1 MSKTFLTCGSE
12 FSTKL
17 SKLVFTCSD
26 DHFDEKKT
34 FLKIDFFS
42 KFEQFFSRLLA
53 KNILRIW
60 RNCFLSV
67 QTNNLMYN
75 QQLLWKVLLIF
86 SDFGQNFF
94 WNSEFFFLQKC
105 ENCFLRTDT
114 NTSSKKSF
122 LKSSLQSFSESD
134 RNILWLSAKNPRR
147 DCQICF
153 LRLQKYVEET
163 DFFNFVFFSLCN
175 RTLSKTFLTCRSEF
189 STKLSKLVPTCSHDH
204 FDGRKNIFENWFFFE
219 IWANFFPTFGKKYSA
234 NLAELL
240 SKRSDE
246 QYDVQPTTSL
256 KTSSSLSGYWS
267 KLFLKFRIL
276 VLQNCEKCFLRTD
289 ANTSI
294 KKIFFEN
301 FSSFFGIGS
310 KHFLILGKNFT
321 ERLSELLSTFSK
333 TSWRNRLFQFFFLF
347 LLSNRTL
354 SKTFLTFGKKYS
366 TNLLKLPSTS
376 SDEHCDEK
384 NRFLIFFSFKI
395 WKYFFNLSTIFP
407 QSWQNCFLSVETN
420 SLMKKHFLKNSSSL
434 LFESLSETL
443 SATKFRKAVK
453 TEFYVFRRTLWWKK
467 NNFEIFFS
475 DLEQTFSWILQKKG
489 RKVVKASFYALRRTL
504 WWKNIFL
511 KKFYSFFL
519 SLFENFS
526 DFLTIFFKVDKTA
539 FQVFR
544 STLWW
549 KIYFFSKTLHKV
561 PFRFWAKQ
569 FPTFETIFTKRL
581 SKPFSTWSGNISRK
595 QPLFFLFSLHF
606 RILVKSSLKFRIE
619 FREKW
624 LKLHSTFSD
633 EHFDEKRRFWKWVF
647 FRNFSK
653 TFFWV
658 LTKSIRQIVKTV
670 FQVFKRTLWW
680 KLMFLETFFFLLRN
694 RILGSFLT
702 FVIKVSAKL
711 SNLHFTCSDD
721 HFDEKRS
728 ILKVV
733 FFRNLSNFFP
743 DFCQKIFCNVGR
755 RAF

>member
-1 MSKTFLTCGSE
+1 
-12 FSTKL
+12 
-17 SKLVFTCSD
+17 
-26 DHFDEKKT
+26 
-34 FLKIDFFS
+34 
-42 KFEQFFSRLLA
+42 
-53 KNILRIW
+53 
-60 RNCFLSV
+60 
-67 QTNNLMYN
+67 
-75 QQLLWKVLLIF
+75 
-86 SDFGQNFF
+86 
-94 WNSEFFFLQKC
+94 
-105 ENCFLRTDT
+105 
-114 NTSSKKSF
+114 
-122 LKSSLQSFSESD
+122 
-134 RNILWLSAKNPRR
+134 
-147 DCQICF
+147 
-153 LRLQKYVEET
+153 
-163 DFFNFVFFSLCN
+163 
-175 RTLSKTFLTCRSEF
+175 
-189 STKLSKLVPTCSHDH
+189 
-204 FDGRKNIFENWFFFE
+204 
-219 IWANFFPTFGKKYSA
+219 
-234 NLAELL
+234 
-240 SKRSDE
+240 
-246 QYDVQPTTSL
+246 
-256 KTSSSLSGYWS
+256 
-267 KLFLKFRIL
+267 
-276 VLQNCEKCFLRTD
+276 
-289 ANTSI
+289 
-294 KKIFFEN
+294 
-301 FSSFFGIGS
+301 
-310 KHFLILGKNFT
+310 
-321 ERLSELLSTFSK
+321 
-333 TSWRNRLFQFFFLF
+333 
-347 LLSNRTL
+347 
-354 SKTFLTFGKKYS
+354 
-366 TNLLKLPSTS
+366 
-376 SDEHCDEK
+376 
-384 NRFLIFFSFKI
+384 
-395 WKYFFNLSTIFP
+395 
-407 QSWQNCFLSVETN
+407 
-420 SLMKKHFLKNSSSL
+420 MKKHFLKNSSSL

-467 NNFEIFFS
+467 KQFWNFFS

-619 FREKW
+619 FPEKW
-624 LKLHSTFSD
+624 WKLHSTFSD

-711 SNLHFTCSDD
+711 SNLHFTCSDE
-721 HFDEKRS
+721 HFDEKKPF
-728 ILKVV
+728 LKYSSS
-733 FFRNLSNFFP
+733 FLWLWPNFFLTSGKKNFKKDCQNRFLHVQTTFRGKRFT
-743 DFCQKIFCNVGR
+743 DFFCYWYIFGLWAKFFWQLPKKDTKNWQNCLLGVQTNTLVEKIFWKTLLQFSFRFWAKHFLIFGKNFTGR
-755 RAF
+755 LSKPFSTWSGSFSRKHIFSIFFCFCCIFGFWAKVLWHLAENFLLCC